1 MNRLNHSVHA
11 AAWCDRS
18 GRVLLAREDVGRHN
32 ALDKLIGALARQKI
46 DPASGF
52 VAMTSRCSF
61 ELVQKA
67 SAAGI
72 PYLATISAPTALALK
87 LAGDA
92 NIGLAVASRE
102 GIVFFG

>member
-1 MNRLNHSVHA
+1 
-11 AAWCDRS
+11 
-18 GRVLLAREDVGRHN
+18 
-32 ALDKLIGALARQKI
+32 
-46 DPASGF
+46 
-52 VAMTSRCSF
+52 MTSRCSF

-72 PYLATISAPTALALK
+72 PYLATISAPTALALT
-87 LAGDA
+87 LASNA